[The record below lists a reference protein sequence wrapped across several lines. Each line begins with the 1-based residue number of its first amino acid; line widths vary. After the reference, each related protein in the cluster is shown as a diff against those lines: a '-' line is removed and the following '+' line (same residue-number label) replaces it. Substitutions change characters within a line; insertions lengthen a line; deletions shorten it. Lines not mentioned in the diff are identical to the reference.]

1 MLTLLVRGLVSQ
13 ADYGTDPSSK
23 ALVCLT
29 SMRGA
34 RLLWSVV
41 FGLRLSIRGISTVDH
56 VFESLENTNQLQRGG
71 CATNWF

>member
-1 MLTLLVRGLVSQ
+1 
-13 ADYGTDPSSK
+13 
-23 ALVCLT
+23 
-29 SMRGA
+29 MRGA